1 MKSFKKTGKKWAL
14 ALALALTLTCV
25 GVSAQL
31 VHPAS
36 AETVAAVDPTDPM
49 SVYTSANPIPDI
61 AERVRPAVVQVISVA
76 KVWSPYTGE
85 TTETE
90 MGYGSGVYIDDRGY
104 IVTNNHVVADAESV
118 NIVWLDGTTME
129 AEIVGTD
136 SATDLA
142 VLKFE
147 GSVDAQPVPLGDSDA
162 LRVGELAIAIGNPGS
177 GDTVLY
183 GTVTSGIISGLDREG
198 IEARDSYTENMGVI
212 QTTAQINSGN
222 SGGALLNG
230 NGELI
235 GIPTLKASFSSDSVI
250 EGTGFA
256 IPINDAKP
264 IIDELSEN
272 GRVLRPRLGISVV
285 DQDGPE
291 EPLRTYPPAG
301 VEIRVIEEGSP
312 AEEAG
317 LQVYDRITHVNG
329 ERCMNYDEM
338 DALLDGFEAGD
349 TVTLTVARYY
359 DARGNELL
367 NPEVFDV
374 EVELQILD

>member
-1 MKSFKKTGKKWAL
+1 MKSLKNGLRKWAL
-14 ALALALTLTCV
+14 VLALAMV
-25 GVSAQL
+25 VASIGVS
-31 VHPAS
+31 VHLANPAS
-36 AETVAAVDPTDPM
+36 AETALDPTDPA

-61 AERVRPAVVQVISVA
+61 AERVRPAVVQVISMT
-76 KVWSPYTGE
+76 KVWNPYTGE

-90 MGYGSGVYIDDRGY
+90 LGYGSGVYIDDRGY

-118 NIVWLDGTTME
+118 QIVWLDGTQMD

-147 GSVDAQPVPLGDSDA
+147 GSVDAEPVPLGDSDA
-162 LRVGELAIAIGNPGS
+162 LRVGEMAIAIGNPGS
-177 GDTVLY
+177 GEAVLY
-183 GTVTSGIISGLDREG
+183 GTVTTGIISGLDREG

-250 EGTGFA
+250 EGTVFA

-264 IIDELSEN
+264 IIDELIEN

-285 DQDGPE
+285 DQNGPE
-291 EPLRTYPPAG
+291 EPLRDYPPAG
-301 VEIRVIEEGSP
+301 VEIRIVEEGSP

-338 DALLDGFEAGD
+338 DALLDDYEAGD

-359 DARGNELL
+359 DARGNALL
-367 NPEVFDV
+367 NPEVLDIDV
-374 EVELQILD
+374 ELRIID

>member
-1 MKSFKKTGKKWAL
+1 MKSLKKWSLVIAL
-14 ALALALTLTCV
+14 ALVVASV
-25 GVSAQL
+25 GGYCYMNQPAQAESAG
-31 VHPAS
+31 S
-36 AETVAAVDPTDPM
+36 ETATYYSVA
-49 SVYTSANPIPDI
+49 DI
-61 AERVRPAVVQVISVA
+61 AEQVRPAVVQVISKA
-76 KVWSPYTGE
+76 MVWNPYTGE
-85 TTETE
+85 VSETE
-90 MGYGSGVYIDDRGY
+90 AGYGSGVYIDDRGY
-104 IVTNNHVVADAESV
+104 IVTNNHVISDAEAV
-118 NIVWLDGTTME
+118 EIVWLDGTTME

-136 SATDLA
+136 PSTDIA

-162 LRVGELAIAIGNPGS
+162 LRVGELAIAIGNPGTGS
-177 GDTVLY
+177 QVLY
-183 GTVTSGIISGLDREG
+183 GTVTTGIISGLNREG
-198 IEARDSYTENMGVI
+198 IQASGSYTRNIEVI

-250 EGTGFA
+250 EGTAFA

-264 IIDELSEN
+264 IIDELIEN

-285 DQDGPE
+285 DQNGPE
-291 EPLRTYPPAG
+291 EPLRDYPPAG
-301 VEIRVIEEGSP
+301 VEIRIVEEGSP

-338 DALLDGFEAGD
+338 DALLDGYEAGD

-359 DARGNELL
+359 DARGNALL
-367 NPEVFDV
+367 NPEVLDIDV
-374 EVELQILD
+374 ELRIID

>member
-1 MKSFKKTGKKWAL
+1 MKSLKNGLRKWAL
-14 ALALALTLTCV
+14 VLALAMV
-25 GVSAQL
+25 VASIGVS
-31 VHPAS
+31 VHLAGPAS
-36 AETVAAVDPTDPM
+36 AETALDPTDPA

-61 AERVRPAVVQVISVA
+61 AERVRPAVVQVISMT
-76 KVWSPYTGE
+76 KVWNPYTGE
-85 TTETE
+85 TRETE
-90 MGYGSGVYIDDRGY
+90 LGYGSGVYIDDRGY

-118 NIVWLDGTTME
+118 QIVWLDGTQMDV
-129 AEIVGTD
+129 EIVGTD

-147 GSVDAQPVPLGDSDA
+147 GSVDAEPVPLGDSDA

-177 GDTVLY
+177 GDAVLY
-183 GTVTSGIISGLDREG
+183 GTVTTGIISGLDREG

-250 EGTGFA
+250 EGTAFA

-264 IIDELSEN
+264 IIDELIEN
-272 GRVLRPRLGISVV
+272 GRAPRPRLGVGVS
-285 DQDGPE
+285 GPGTGRKS
-291 EPLRTYPPAG
+291 PCAIIRRPAWKSALWK
-301 VEIRVIEEGSP
+301 RAAR

-338 DALLDGFEAGD
+338 DALLDGYEAGD

-359 DARGNELL
+359 DARGNALL
-367 NPEVFDV
+367 NPEVLDIDV
-374 EVELQILD
+374 ELRIID

>member
-1 MKSFKKTGKKWAL
+1 MKSLKKWSLVIAL
-14 ALALALTLTCV
+14 ALVVASV
-25 GVSAQL
+25 GGYCYMNQPAQAESAG
-31 VHPAS
+31 S
-36 AETVAAVDPTDPM
+36 ETATYYSVA
-49 SVYTSANPIPDI
+49 DI
-61 AERVRPAVVQVISVA
+61 AERVRPAVVQVISMT
-76 KVWSPYTGE
+76 KVWNPHTGE

-90 MGYGSGVYIDDRGY
+90 LGYGSGVYIDDRGY

-118 NIVWLDGTTME
+118 QIVWLDGTQMD

-162 LRVGELAIAIGNPGS
+162 LRIGELAIAIGNPGTGS
-177 GDTVLY
+177 QVLY
-183 GTVTSGIISGLDREG
+183 GTVTTGIISGLNREG
-198 IEARDSYTENMGVI
+198 IQASGSYTRNIEVI

-250 EGTGFA
+250 EGTAFA

-264 IIDELSEN
+264 IIDELIEN

-285 DQDGPE
+285 DQNGPE
-291 EPLRTYPPAG
+291 EPLRDYPPAG
-301 VEIRVIEEGSP
+301 VEIRIVEEGSP

-317 LQVYDRITHVNG
+317 LQVYDIITHVDG
-329 ERCMNYDEM
+329 ERVMTNEELTAIIDEHQ
-338 DALLDGFEAGD
+338 AGD
-349 TVTLTVARYY
+349 TITLTIARYF
-359 DARGNELL
+359 DAQGNELL
-367 NPEVFDV
+367 NPQVLDV
-374 EVELQILD
+374 EVELQIID

>member
-1 MKSFKKTGKKWAL
+1 MKSLKNGLRKWAL
-14 ALALALTLTCV
+14 VLALAMV
-25 GVSAQL
+25 VASIGVS
-31 VHPAS
+31 VHLANPAS
-36 AETVAAVDPTDPM
+36 AETALDPTDPA

-61 AERVRPAVVQVISVA
+61 AERVRPAVVQVISMT
-76 KVWSPYTGE
+76 KVWNPYTGE

-90 MGYGSGVYIDDRGY
+90 LGYGSGVYIDDRGY

-118 NIVWLDGTTME
+118 QIVWLDGTQMDV
-129 AEIVGTD
+129 EIVGTD

-147 GSVDAQPVPLGDSDA
+147 GSVDAEPVPLGDSDA

-177 GDTVLY
+177 GDAVLY
-183 GTVTSGIISGLDREG
+183 GTVTTGIISGLDREG

-264 IIDELSEN
+264 IIDELIEN

-285 DQDGPE
+285 DQNGPE
-291 EPLRTYPPAG
+291 EPLRDYPPAG
-301 VEIRVIEEGSP
+301 VEIRIVEEGSP

-338 DALLDGFEAGD
+338 DALLDGYEAGD

-359 DARGNELL
+359 DARGNALL
-367 NPEVFDV
+367 NPEVLDIDV
-374 EVELQILD
+374 ELRIID

>member
-1 MKSFKKTGKKWAL
+1 MKSLKNGLRKWAL
-14 ALALALTLTCV
+14 VLALAMV
-25 GVSAQL
+25 VASIGVS
-31 VHPAS
+31 VHLANPAS
-36 AETVAAVDPTDPM
+36 AETALDPTDPA

-61 AERVRPAVVQVISVA
+61 AERVRPAVVQVISMT
-76 KVWSPYTGE
+76 KVWNPYTGE

-90 MGYGSGVYIDDRGY
+90 LGYGSGVYIDDRGY

-118 NIVWLDGTTME
+118 QIVWLDGTQMDV
-129 AEIVGTD
+129 EIVGTD

-147 GSVDAQPVPLGDSDA
+147 GSVDAEPVPLGDSDA
-162 LRVGELAIAIGNPGS
+162 LRVGEVAIAIGNPGS
-177 GDTVLY
+177 GDAVLY
-183 GTVTSGIISGLDREG
+183 GTVTTGIISGLDREG

-250 EGTGFA
+250 EGTAFA

-264 IIDELSEN
+264 IIDELIEN

-285 DQDGPE
+285 DQNGPE
-291 EPLRTYPPAG
+291 EPLRDYPPAG
-301 VEIRVIEEGSP
+301 VEIRIVEEGSP

-338 DALLDGFEAGD
+338 DALLDGYEAGD

-359 DARGNELL
+359 DARGNALL
-367 NPEVFDV
+367 NPEVLDIDV
-374 EVELQILD
+374 ELRIID